1 MARIY
6 RPSQKFTVSVSQRRN
21 RAEGERFRGKPQ
33 FGGRSDS
40 LFSQETFD
48 RHYPR
53 PMFPRLPQRPMCK
66 THAEAFR
73 WHDNEH
79 YSVVREARS
88 FEGTLP
94 RCVYL
99 RSGRCEPLSLVSR
112 ESAKTFPIFPC
123 RPSLPIADDSRRAVV
138 RRPCAATGSGIGLL
152 LSESGMSHET
162 SLHTSRTVL
171 MASITICSCLALV
184 SVFRL
189 CVDSLYSTESA
200 HGTTGISKANQ
211 DGKRTYGEFYP
222 RSRQSAASKTSQNP
236 RSFPPT
242 QQVPSTKR
250 PLRPIQGAS
259 QIPVAHAIVVPSP
272 SANSVETE
280 EPIAVVDDQLVSMT
294 PIFAPPIEM
303 AEPKA
308 ASALDAAVSAVVP
321 LPKPAVFS
329 SELIALPELIS
340 DESTHLE
347 SRNQAPL
354 LEESEFV
361 LFPESIEQPEPVQP
375 EPVAPGTVLTGPT
388 SAMPPSMNPDLSAP
402 AAANDVMVE
411 DHFTFPAASEGTA
424 NENAADAVSATLTHE
439 PSSVPNVRQATDVM
453 WADHTLTQS
462 RANSESVESSAVSD
476 QRSVEN
482 QRSAGH
488 ASSGTANNSQ
498 RTVNPLARMRER
510 MAVFLKAPSR
520 PGFDRP
526 DWMNDLGDWR
536 ERQTDAISSAARS
549 VTIPSQTTPRN
560 PDAHQGRTDSRS
572 RQGFTQ
578 PESSGRTFAA
588 SFRNA
593 DPPEWIGSVRNA
605 AAQRSAKGSQMLHRA
620 ASSVRYAAQPKTV
633 E

>member
-1 MARIY
+1 
-6 RPSQKFTVSVSQRRN
+6 
-21 RAEGERFRGKPQ
+21 
-33 FGGRSDS
+33 
-40 LFSQETFD
+40 
-48 RHYPR
+48 
-53 PMFPRLPQRPMCK
+53 
-66 THAEAFR
+66 
-73 WHDNEH
+73 
-79 YSVVREARS
+79 
-88 FEGTLP
+88 
-94 RCVYL
+94 
-99 RSGRCEPLSLVSR
+99 
-112 ESAKTFPIFPC
+112 
-123 RPSLPIADDSRRAVV
+123 
-138 RRPCAATGSGIGLL
+138 
-152 LSESGMSHET
+152 MSHET

-171 MASITICSCLALV
+171 MASITICSCLAVV

-211 DGKRTYGEFYP
+211 DGKRTSGEFYP
-222 RSRQSAASKTSQNP
+222 RSRQSAALETSENP

-259 QIPVAHAIVVPSP
+259 QIPVTHAIVVPSP
-272 SANSVETE
+272 SANSVKTE
-280 EPIAVVDDQLVSMT
+280 EPIAVVDDHLVSMT

-303 AEPKA
+303 AEPEA
-308 ASALDAAVSAVVP
+308 PWALDVADSAVVP
-321 LPKPAVFS
+321 FPKPAVYS
-329 SELIALPELIS
+329 SELIAFPELIS
-340 DESTHLE
+340 DESSHSE

-354 LEESEFV
+354 LDETEFV
-361 LFPESIEQPEPVQP
+361 LFPESIEQPNAVAMSLPAPSVPEPSVPGPAFAEPPLPEPPLPEPVPP
-375 EPVAPGTVLTGPT
+375 EPVASGTVLTGPT
-388 SAMPPSMNPDLSAP
+388 SAMPPSMNPDLSVP
-402 AAANDVMVE
+402 AAANDVMIE
-411 DHFTFPAASEGTA
+411 DHFTLSEGTA

-439 PSSVPNVRQATDVM
+439 PPLVPNVRQGTDVM
-453 WADHTLTQS
+453 WADHTVTQS
-462 RANSESVESSAVSD
+462 RANSESVGSSAVSD

-498 RTVNPLARMRER
+498 RTVNPLVKMRER
-510 MAVFLKAPSR
+510 MAGFLKAPSR

-560 PDAHQGRTDSRS
+560 PGAHQGRTDSRS

-593 DPPEWIGSVRNA
+593 DPPEWIWSVRNA
-605 AAQRSAKGSQMLHRA
+605 AARQSAKSSHMLHRA
-620 ASSVRYAAQPKTV
+620 TSAVRFAARPQTV